1 MMFKGIP
8 MLIFLSTHEEHV
20 FNVDKYVRL
29 LCSDKSGFVQWD
41 KIIEGNGCKYYLSVS
56 ILYLAGQ
63 PVLLLNYQ
71 QLNYDSPPI
80 ANKFSFIILQNKQT
94 ASSFL
99 RLICNSNVLVLS
111 YYQAADSAVLKDLV
125 VEHDNSKSCKI
136 AEIAEVLHFLSNFH
150 RGTRKL

>member
-41 KIIEGNGCKYYLSVS
+41 KIIERNGCKYYLSLS
-56 ILYLAGQ
+56 ILYFLFGRL

-80 ANKFSFIILQNKQT
+80 ANKFSFIILQNKHT

-99 RLICNSNVLVLS
+99 PLICNSNVLLC
-111 YYQAADSAVLKDLV
+111 LT
-125 VEHDNSKSCKI
+125 I
-136 AEIAEVLHFLSNFH
+136 
-150 RGTRKL
+150 KLLIQQC